1 MEIKF
6 YRKFDTI
13 SRIMNPR
20 MILILLT
27 TVCLLDRRENS
38 DKVLIFIRFLMYIRD
53 DTIKLVTVETLLK
66 NEQIYGITFN

>member
-27 TVCLLDRRENS
+27 TVSLLDGKEKS